1 MEIIINL
8 DELKIA
14 SKEIQNEV
22 EALQG
27 LTSSIEKAIRPL
39 FLMKSA
45 RLETYLEI
53 YNKITV
59 ISVRTIFRLARC
71 EASNPILLQVVNL
84 IIWIGIHF
92 SLNNS
97 KNLPRMPA
105 QNSEWLTSSEQK
117 LAGRF
122 IVYASVR

>member
-45 RLETYLEI
+45 RLEAYLEL
-53 YNKITV
+53 YNKAN
-59 ISVRTIFRLARC
+59 ISLHESVALLAYISQ
-71 EASNPILLQVVNL
+71 EMKQFALDI
-84 IIWIGIHF
+84 
-92 SLNNS
+92 
-97 KNLPRMPA
+97 
-105 QNSEWLTSSEQK
+105 E
-117 LAGRF
+117 LA
-122 IVYASVR
+122 IKD